1 MSQASLIKRKDPDLT
16 LILESSEQVERLLKK
31 VQLSGD
37 LDYIGTIALHLHSFY
52 HGAMLDLPQVA
63 HPSANRLVTPTDN
76 PIHGWAT
83 LGKVFVGVEH
93 IFLGVAKSID
103 NSVPAG
109 EDWHRQLL
117 IQMTLPLPNVRSAL
131 VKEQT
136 YQTLNEFRGFRHV
149 VRSNYAYKLEPERVL
164 ALASKLP
171 VASQTI
177 LTDGQQFCQ
186 ELKSH
191 GT

>member
-52 HGAMLDLPQVA
+52 
-63 HPSANRLVTPTDN
+63 N
-76 PIHGWAT
+76 
-83 LGKVFVGVEH
+83 GVEH

-103 NSVPAG
+103 NSVPEG
-109 EDWHRQLL
+109 DDWHRQLL

-136 YQTLNEFRGFRHV
+136 YRVLNEFRGFRHV

-171 VASQTI
+171 VASQTL
-177 LTDGQQFCQ
+177 LTDCQQFCQ